1 MNDNGIYTGHST
13 IIQFS
18 FNLSFR
24 ISLPDLILHFHPF
37 HLSELSLHSMHPVIL
52 HQYTDGLVA
61 AEFSQNSAPAHFL
74 IFVGGLGDG
83 LLTVPYVPAL
93 AEAVAARFGGRVAV
107 VQALISS
114 SYLGFGTGSLERDA
128 RELAQLAVYLRTHRG
143 SPDSKVV
150 LMGHSTGCQDAM
162 EYASRLSHRADFD
175 SRARLDGAVLQ
186 APVSDSEA
194 FSSFAPRA
202 ELARYLAQAQEL
214 VAAGQGREL
223 LPAAALDI
231 VFGAPLLAARFVAL
245 AAARGADDYFSSYLT
260 DEDHEK
266 TFGQVQ
272 CPLLVLV
279 GGKDEFVPASVD
291 REALVAH
298 WRKNTPARF
307 WSARSKV
314 VAGAVHNAG
323 AGSDA
328 GAMEEVVS
336 TTVEFLADILA

>member
-1 MNDNGIYTGHST
+1 
-13 IIQFS
+13 
-18 FNLSFR
+18 
-24 ISLPDLILHFHPF
+24 
-37 HLSELSLHSMHPVIL
+37 MHPVLL
-52 HQYTDGLVA
+52 HQYTKGLVA
-61 AEFSQNSAPAHFL
+61 AEFSPDSSPAHFL

-93 AEAVAARFGGRVAV
+93 AEAVRARFGGRVAV

-143 SPDSKVV
+143 GADSKVV

-162 EYASRLSHRADFD
+162 EYVTKLSHRADFD
-175 SRARLDGAVLQ
+175 ARARLDGAVLQ

-194 FSSFAPRA
+194 FAFLAPGA
-202 ELARYLAQAQEL
+202 EVARYLAQAQEL

-223 LPAAALDI
+223 LPAGALDI
-231 VFGAPLLAARFVAL
+231 AFGAPLLAARFVAL
-245 AAARGADDYFSSYLT
+245 AAARGADDYFSLYLT
-260 DEDHEK
+260 DDDHAL
-266 TFGQVQ
+266 TFARVR

-279 GGKDEFVPASVD
+279 GGKDEFVPPAVD

-298 WRKNTPARF
+298 WRKNTPPEF

-323 AGSDA
+323 DGSDA
-328 GAMEEVVS
+328 GAADDVVN
-336 TTVEFLADILA
+336 TAVEFLADVMA

>member
-1 MNDNGIYTGHST
+1 
-13 IIQFS
+13 
-18 FNLSFR
+18 
-24 ISLPDLILHFHPF
+24 
-37 HLSELSLHSMHPVIL
+37 MHPVLL
-52 HQYTDGLVA
+52 HHYTDKLVA
-61 AEFSQNSAPAHFL
+61 AEFSQNSDPDHFV
-74 IFVGGLGDG
+74 IFIGGLGDG

-93 AEAVAARFGGRVAV
+93 AQKVGARFGGRVTV

-128 RELAQLAVYLRTHRG
+128 RELAQLAVYLRTRRG
-143 SPDSKVV
+143 TAESKVV

-162 EYASRLSHRADFD
+162 EYVARLSHGAGFD
-175 SRARLDGAVLQ
+175 ARARLDGAVLQ

-194 FSSFAPRA
+194 FAHLAPGA
-202 ELARYLAQAQEL
+202 ELAQYLAQAQEL

-223 LPAAALDI
+223 LPAGALDI

-260 DEDHEK
+260 DADHAAL
-266 TFGQVQ
+266 FARVG

-279 GGKDEFVPASVD
+279 GGKDEFVPPQVD
-291 REALVAH
+291 RDALVAQ
-298 WRKNTPARF
+298 WQKNTPAQF
-307 WSARSKV
+307 WSPRSKV

-328 GAMEEVVS
+328 GAMDDVVD
-336 TTVEFLADILA
+336 TAVAFVADVLRE